1 FIHKARLNLVPL
13 NGCQPW
19 KAGNDKMCRRCQQ
32 WNETLPHVINH
43 CGIHS
48 HAWQLRHNAIVERVV
63 KAISPKAKIL
73 SINQNVCGT
82 TLRPDIVAQVGK
94 KVMIIDVTCPFEGA
108 DTAFTAAW
116 EDKCTKYEPRLP
128 LYQAMGLT
136 ATVVPFIVGALGSW
150 CPWNDKFLKQFCS
163 GSYINLFRKLC
174 VSDSIKWYRDIYIEH
189 LNGPPTVPARG
200 RFITGG

>member
-1 FIHKARLNLVPL
+1 
-13 NGCQPW
+13 
-19 KAGNDKMCRRCQQ
+19 MCRRCQQ

-48 HAWQLRHNAIVERVV
+48 HAWQLRHNAIVERVI

-73 SINQNVCGT
+73 SANQNVCGT

-94 KVMIIDVTCPFEGA
+94 KVFIVDVTCPFEGA
-108 DTAFTAAW
+108 STAFTAAW
-116 EDKCTKYEPRLP
+116 EDKCTKYEPLLP

-150 CPWNDKFLKQFCS
+150 CPWNDKFLKQFK
-163 GSYINLFRKLC
+163 LFRLGLTS
-174 VSDSIKWYRDIYIEH
+174 SDLEIFSD
-189 LNGPPTVPARG
+189 
-200 RFITGG
+200 